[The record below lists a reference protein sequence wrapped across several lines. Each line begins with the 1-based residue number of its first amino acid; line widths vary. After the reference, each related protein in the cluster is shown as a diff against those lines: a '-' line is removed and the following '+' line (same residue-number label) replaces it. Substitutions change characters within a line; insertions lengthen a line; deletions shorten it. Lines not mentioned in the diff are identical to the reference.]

1 MKGTE
6 YMKMSKGMKKQAN
19 AKAIPKAEKKRRAE
33 QSKRDKAMAQQR
45 AMTSA
50 ANKGHVDPTKRSIVK
65 AKKNMPVANSLNAL
79 ASAMSVPALS
89 PPQRVPTIPR
99 VRTDV
104 KHFYDKNQLN
114 YSAVPP
120 ARTYFSLG
128 SMASSAPLPHGT
140 FMTVVTRDPV
150 TPGFV
155 SKPFKSKGTGFTL
168 SEWRWLP
175 YWKDRDSVLGMSPT
189 ISGFNN
195 FCRPIV
201 VEYPDQ
207 IQPVLMAGT
216 SLEVVPQSS
225 ELDFV
230 MTRCVSTGGDYT
242 TEDAPAGMYG
252 GRYYA
257 WHYGGK
263 ISIFSQA
270 INYQGTPML
279 MSDYQIRIIVKMNLK
294 RWRGVA
300 TDPETKELTL
310 VITGMNG
317 EVSTPVVPCGYYVM
331 DVTSVQLNN
340 YSAQDID
347 LGVIS
352 NTFGVVVAVSSLME
366 YTSSTATEVC
376 VMTPVVLPLYKTAT
390 YMLEKVRVTAS
401 AMLVSNVSQELAKA
415 GEIYGIRCA
424 GEQGFFTELNTD
436 AVYAIS
442 GQISTSYSGLLAKGC
457 YTFIEPDGEMM
468 NFKDHAFEYLGVNIP
483 FSRLERLEFA
493 NVVMAT
499 WPTDGSLASALSVVV
514 RHDFH
519 LEFVSN
525 SQLANPNVTAAL
537 LAEYEAATVALSAGS
552 FFYENPHHLG
562 EIWNWIRKAGAI
574 ALGAG
579 VSAAK
584 RSLLEQGLALLAI

>member
-1 MKGTE
+1 MTKGT
-6 YMKMSKGMKKQAN
+6 KKQAN
-19 AKAIPKAEKKRRAE
+19 TKAIPKAELKRRAE
-33 QSKRDKAMAQQR
+33 QSRRDKAMAQER
-45 AMTSA
+45 AKALA
-50 ANKGHVDPTKRSIVK
+50 AAKKPAEPTKRAIMK
-65 AKKNMPVANSLNAL
+65 AKRTMPAVNSLNAL

-120 ARTYFSLG
+120 ARTHFSLG
-128 SMASSAPLPHGT
+128 SMSSHTPLPHGT

-155 SKPFKSKGTGFTL
+155 SKPFKTTGTGSTGG
-168 SEWRWLP
+168 EWKWMP
-175 YWKDRDSVLGMSPT
+175 YWKDRSSVLGKTPS
-189 ISGFNN
+189 ISGLDHL
-195 FCRPIV
+195 CRPIV
-201 VEYPDQ
+201 LEYTDQ
-207 IQPVLMAGT
+207 ISPILNDGT
-216 SLEVVPQSS
+216 SLEIVPQAP
-225 ELDFV
+225 ELDFL

-242 TEDAPAGMYG
+242 MEDAPAGMYG

-257 WHYGGK
+257 WHHGGK
-263 ISIFSQA
+263 IVVFAQMLD
-270 INYQGTPML
+270 YQGAPLL
-279 MSDYQIRIIVKMNLK
+279 MSDLLIRVLIKMQLK

-300 TDPETKELTL
+300 TDPETRELSLT
-310 VITGMNG
+310 ITGLNG
-317 EVSTPVVPCGYYVM
+317 EVDTFDVPCGYYVL
-331 DVTSVQLNN
+331 DVTSVQLHN
-340 YSAQDID
+340 YSGQDID
-347 LGVIS
+347 LGIIS
-352 NTFGVVVAVSSLME
+352 NTFGAVVGVSSVMD
-366 YTSSTATEVC
+366 YTVSTATEVC
-376 VMTPVVLPLYKTAT
+376 VMAPVVLPLYKTAT
-390 YMLEKVRVTAS
+390 YMLEKVRVTAA

-424 GEQGFFTELNTD
+424 GEQGFFTELTTD

-442 GQISTSYSGLLAKGC
+442 GQASTSYSGLLAKGC

-468 NFKDHAFEYLGVNIP
+468 NFKDQSLEYLGVNIP
-483 FSRLERLEFA
+483 FARLERLEFA

-537 LAEYEAATVALSAGS
+537 MAEYEAATIALSAGS

-562 EIWNWIRKAGAI
+562 EIWNWIKKAGAI